1 VYAWPHAGH
10 GRPAASGD
18 FAARECT
25 PGPMVAGLGS
35 GHSGAMRLR
44 RTLRRSRGDDPV
56 FAWAFRYALAAV
68 VVGAGMLLIAPS
80 PGVGWALIV
89 FGGWLATFTSGP
101 TTRPQGEA
109 SPSTA
114 GVGLSSVASTRA
126 RPPNPT
132 RARSTARGRSQPRS
146 RGPRPIVRNRAAPPI
161 PVCQL
166 PSLMRLKEPSP
177 SGAPSMPP
185 SSARPPPQCEHAD
198 SALALVVVD

>member
-1 VYAWPHAGH
+1 MRLPGVTGVYAWPHAGH

-114 GVGLSSVASTRA
+114 GSASRA
-126 RPPNPT
+126 SRRRGPDRRIRHERGRRRAGAASRVRAV
-132 RARSTARGRSQPRS
+132 RARSCAIEPPRQS
-146 RGPRPIVRNRAAPPI
+146 RCASSRA
-161 PVCQL
+161 
-166 PSLMRLKEPSP
+166 S
-177 SGAPSMPP
+177 
-185 SSARPPPQCEHAD
+185 
-198 SALALVVVD
+198 